1 MTSSSFPSQA
11 NQLVIRPG
19 RVSDCCDLAELINVS
34 AEGAVDY
41 LFSELRTVESSMQ
54 AMSRLLKREVYYSYV
69 NTLVAEMRGELVGM
83 ALSFPSDGLMISDQ
97 MKNLYSKGRLQ
108 YIRYFVENKI
118 TDCWHLDALCVREQY
133 RGCGI
138 GKKLLCA
145 VEEKAKEF
153 DFDCIGVFVFGA
165 NTAAKRFYQRYGFK
179 AQNMINTQGHE
190 FLGNKGNLCLM
201 QFDC

>member
-1 MTSSSFPSQA
+1 MMTSSSFPSQA

-83 ALSFPSDGLMISDQ
+83 ALSFPQVHRGSPVLGSGGSSPVPAVLPWVTSTHARM
-97 MKNLYSKGRLQ
+97 GRDLSTVAQ
-108 YIRYFVENKI
+108 
-118 TDCWHLDALCVREQY
+118 
-133 RGCGI
+133 
-138 GKKLLCA
+138 A
-145 VEEKAKEF
+145 VQLP
-153 DFDCIGVFVFGA
+153 
-165 NTAAKRFYQRYGFK
+165 N
-179 AQNMINTQGHE
+179 
-190 FLGNKGNLCLM
+190 
-201 QFDC
+201 